1 MDPHHQV
8 IALYD
13 LLKTSPGFMD
23 DVIKYVKYEIYSDIV
38 ITTVNY
44 IVFWQ
49 NIYSIYSIT
58 PSPIGRCERMNWHY
72 LLAGILTVFVSTQ
85 ANQHWQET
93 FIMERRTFRP
103 FMARGSRPTSVSI
116 GGQSRTWYSNRAP

>member
-1 MDPHHQV
+1 
-8 IALYD
+8 
-13 LLKTSPGFMD
+13 MD

-58 PSPIGRCERMNWHY
+58 PSPIGRW
-72 LLAGILTVFVSTQ
+72 
-85 ANQHWQET
+85 
-93 FIMERRTFRP
+93 
-103 FMARGSRPTSVSI
+103 
-116 GGQSRTWYSNRAP
+116 